1 MKNAIK
7 QVLMQRQTVLGLLLM
22 EENRQSVTKDS
33 TGEADRLSQTL
44 LLDQVV
50 NLVDGESIA

>member
-1 MKNAIK
+1 M
-7 QVLMQRQTVLGLLLM
+7 LGLLLM